1 MSISAPFIARPIAT
15 TLLTVAVAL
24 AGGLGF
30 VALPVAPLPQVEF
43 PTIQVSAALPGAS
56 PETMASSVA
65 TPLERQ
71 FGRIAG
77 VTEMTSASSLGST
90 QIVLQF
96 DLDRNI
102 DAAARD
108 VQAAINAARGQLPT
122 NLPTNPSYRKTNPAD
137 APILMLALTSDLI
150 ETSRMY
156 DLASSI
162 LQQKISQ
169 VDGVGQVF
177 VGGGALPAVRVDINP
192 TVLNAY
198 GLGFEDVRAFLG
210 TANANRPKGELADGR
225 RTWSLDTSDQLFH
238 AKEYQPLVIGFRNG
252 GALRL
257 SDVAT
262 VTDSVENIRA
272 GGVSN
277 GKPAVLV
284 IVFREP
290 GANIIETVDRVRA
303 VVPQLRASLPPAI
316 QLSIAQD
323 RTTTIRASVRDVG
336 RTMMVSIVLVILVVF
351 AFLRNVRA
359 TTIPAVAVPVSLIG
373 TCGVMYLLGYSLNNL
388 SLMALTIATGFVVDD
403 AIVVVENISRHLEMG
418 LTPTEAARQGA
429 AEIGFT
435 VLSISLSLVAVFI
448 PILLMGGIVG
458 RLFREVAVTLT
469 VAIMVSM
476 VVSLTTTPMMC
487 ARLLRPEAQQSH
499 GRLHHATERMFGWVL
514 ARYERALGCVL
525 RHQRATL
532 MVTLATMAA
541 TVYLYVRIPNGF
553 FPQQDTGSLSGSI
566 QADQATSF
574 QAMQRL
580 IRQFVDIVIRDPAVD
595 TVQAYVGGGGTQ
607 NTARMFV
614 NLKPLDQR
622 RVGADQVIARLRGQF
637 ARVPGATLYLQAVQD
652 LRIGGRV
659 GNAQYQYT
667 LRGESIRGAQR
678 LGSAG
683 IQPAA
688 HAAAAGRREQRSA
701 DARPRGDARDRS
713 HHGVA
718 PRHHHAGDR

>member
-1 MSISAPFIARPIAT
+1 MNISAPFIARPIAT

-24 AGGLGF
+24 AGGIALVG
-30 VALPVAPLPQVEF
+30 LPVAPLPQVEF
-43 PTIQVSAALPGAS
+43 PTIQVSAGLPGAS

-77 VTEMTSASSLGST
+77 VTEMTSTSYLGST

-122 NLPTNPSYRKTNPAD
+122 NLPNNPSYRKTNPAD
-137 APILMLALTSDLI
+137 APILMLALTSEVI
-150 ETSRMY
+150 EKSRMY

-192 TVLNAY
+192 TVLHGY
-198 GLGFEDVRAFLG
+198 GLGFEDVRTFLAA
-210 TANANRPKGELADGR
+210 ANANRPKGELADAS
-225 RTWSLDTSDQLFH
+225 RTASLATSDQLFK
-238 AKEYQPLVIGFRNG
+238 ASEYQSLVIGYRNG

-272 GGVSN
+272 GGLTN

-290 GANIIETVDRVRA
+290 GANIIDTVDRVRDLI
-303 VVPQLRASLPPAI
+303 PQLRASLPPTI
-316 QLSIAQD
+316 QLTVAQD

-336 RTMMVSIVLVILVVF
+336 LTMAISIVLVILVVF
-351 AFLRNVRA
+351 AFLRSVPA
-359 TTIPAVAVPVSLIG
+359 TAIPAVAVPVSLIG
-373 TCGVMYLLGYSLNNL
+373 TCGVMYLLDYSLNNL

-403 AIVVVENISRHLEMG
+403 AIVVVENISRHLERGM
-418 LTPTEAARQGA
+418 TAAEAARQGA

-435 VLSISLSLVAVFI
+435 VVSISLSLVAVFI

-469 VAIMVSM
+469 AAILVSM
-476 VVSLTTTPMMC
+476 VVSLTTTPMMGS
-487 ARLLRPEAQQSH
+487 RLLRREAEQAH
-499 GRLHHATERMFGWVL
+499 GRMYQISERGFEWIL
-514 ARYERALGCVL
+514 AHYERSLRFVL

-541 TVYLYVRIPNGF
+541 TVYLYVRIPSGF
-553 FPQQDTGSLSGSI
+553 FPQQDTGSLAGSI
-566 QADQATSF
+566 QADPWTSS
-574 QAMQRL
+574 
-580 IRQFVDIVIRDPAVD
+580 
-595 TVQAYVGGGGTQ
+595 
-607 NTARMFV
+607 
-614 NLKPLDQR
+614 
-622 RVGADQVIARLRGQF
+622 
-637 ARVPGATLYLQAVQD
+637 GATRPWPPCRRML
-652 LRIGGRV
+652 
-659 GNAQYQYT
+659 
-667 LRGESIRGAQR
+667 
-678 LGSAG
+678 
-683 IQPAA
+683 
-688 HAAAAGRREQRSA
+688 AAAAPRTRRGCSSTSSRSPCA
-701 DARPRGDARDRS
+701 GSTPITSSAGCAGSWRACPVPRCIFRRSRTSGSAAARATRSINTRCAAR
-713 HHGVA
+713 A
-718 PRHHHAGDR
+718 